1 MKENLDD
8 FIQSNRAAFDDKQ
21 PDEKN
26 WTRISRALFGKQ
38 ISINSLPYWRAAAI
52 LFMGLSVYLLFPQV
66 NENRN
71 SKLVMN
77 EFKDVEMY
85 YVQEISDKVELI
97 ENFNSEEGLNGYTL
111 DFKQLEA
118 MYEVLKDE
126 MKVRPSKKVKD
137 ALVLNLLVRIDLLNK
152 QLEKLDKAQE
162 ESEGD
167 KGHDVS
173 V

>member
-1 MKENLDD
+1 MNENIDE
-8 FIQSNRAAFDDKQ
+8 FIRSNRDAFDDKQ
-21 PDEKN
+21 PAAKN
-26 WTRISRALFGKQ
+26 WTRISRALFGSQ
-38 ISINSLPYWRAAAI
+38 TTGTALLYWRAAAI
-52 LFMGLSVYLLFPQV
+52 LFMGLSAYLLYPKLT
-66 NENRN
+66 ENRD

-77 EFKDVEMY
+77 EFRDVETY

-126 MKVRPSKKVKD
+126 MKTRPSKKVKD

-152 QLEKLDKAQE
+152 QLEKLDKTQE
-162 ESEGD
+162 ES
-167 KGHDVS
+167 VS
-173 V
+173 EKDSHISI